1 MANNKLI
8 SQVSTIQR
16 ALGMIEGAACGV
28 DSAVS
33 TTLIDAVEM
42 IDNTVRE
49 MMEDG

>member
-28 DSAVS
+28 DSSAA

-42 IDNTVRE
+42 IENTVKE
-49 MMEDG
+49 MVEGG